1 MAQAAVAVASVR
13 HSPWPRLSSIF
24 SSGKH
29 PQHLFFSVARA
40 LKPLAPQALEGDGD
54 GEPDAPA
61 VKKSRNELKR
71 EARRAVKWGM
81 ELASFSNPQI
91 KRVLRAADISS
102 GVDEQLWS
110 MAGFMASLSA
120 TLLVFFLLQG
130 VLSNAGDAALST
142 TGFALETGQ
151 SKSLDAPAGWS
162 GRLWARTLCAT
173 DSYGRFSCRT
183 GDCGSGKV
191 ECSGGGATPPVS
203 LAEFTPGGGGGGG
216 MDYHDVSLV
225 DGYNLPMLVVPQGGR
240 GGEGGSTGCV
250 ADLNGVCPSDL
261 KVVAARSSSRGSEG
275 VACMSACEAFGSP
288 QYCCSGAY
296 GNPNTCMPSSFS
308 QFFKNACPKAYSYA
322 FDDATSTFTC
332 ASADYR
338 ITFCPIT
345 AR

>member
-29 PQHLFFSVARA
+29 PQHIFFSVARA

-225 DGYNLPMLVVPQGGR
+225 DGYNLPMLV
-240 GGEGGSTGCV
+240 
-250 ADLNGVCPSDL
+250 
-261 KVVAARSSSRGSEG
+261 
-275 VACMSACEAFGSP
+275 AFGSP

>member
-1 MAQAAVAVASVR
+1 
-13 HSPWPRLSSIF
+13 
-24 SSGKH
+24 
-29 PQHLFFSVARA
+29 
-40 LKPLAPQALEGDGD
+40 
-54 GEPDAPA
+54 
-61 VKKSRNELKR
+61 
-71 EARRAVKWGM
+71 
-81 ELASFSNPQI
+81 
-91 KRVLRAADISS
+91 AADISS

-120 TLLVFFLLQG
+120 TLLVFYLVQVEEPRRARRVVGPSLGPHPLRHRLLRQVQLPDRGLRVWQGG
-130 VLSNAGDAALST
+130 VLRRRQLR
-142 TGFALETGQ
+142 
-151 SKSLDAPAGWS
+151 LDG
-162 GRLWARTLCAT
+162 
-173 DSYGRFSCRT
+173 
-183 GDCGSGKV
+183 V
-191 ECSGGGATPPVS
+191 
-203 LAEFTPGGGGGGG
+203 
-216 MDYHDVSLV
+216 
-225 DGYNLPMLVVPQGGR
+225 
-240 GGEGGSTGCV
+240 
-250 ADLNGVCPSDL
+250 NGVCPSDL